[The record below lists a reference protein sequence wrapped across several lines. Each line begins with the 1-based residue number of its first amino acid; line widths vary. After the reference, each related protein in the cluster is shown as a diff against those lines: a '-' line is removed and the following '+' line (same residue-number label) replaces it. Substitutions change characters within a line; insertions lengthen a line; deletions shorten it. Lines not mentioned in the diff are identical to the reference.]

1 MNEDITLLNILNYLH
16 KHSIHLNALNKYV
29 SINIAE
35 SVDSKFSGKL
45 IMITTSQFVAK
56 PLSTIS
62 FILMVIFFHIKVFLF
77 YNTNLFKQ
85 QKNKISISGFY
96 IFLKKNNNWIFI
108 LSMRIRFTVM
118 NSILL
123 FILFSS

>member
-1 MNEDITLLNILNYLH
+1 MRITLLNILNYLH

-45 IMITTSQFVAK
+45 IMITTSQLVAK

-62 FILMVIFFHIKVFLF
+62 FILMVIFFSYK
-77 YNTNLFKQ
+77 
-85 QKNKISISGFY
+85 GF
-96 IFLKKNNNWIFI
+96 
-108 LSMRIRFTVM
+108 
-118 NSILL
+118 SILQYK
-123 FILFSS
+123 FI